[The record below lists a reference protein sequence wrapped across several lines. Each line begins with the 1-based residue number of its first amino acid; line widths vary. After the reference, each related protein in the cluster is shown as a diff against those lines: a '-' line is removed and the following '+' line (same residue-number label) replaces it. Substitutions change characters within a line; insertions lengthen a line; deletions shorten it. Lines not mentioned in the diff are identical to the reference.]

1 MNKEDLK
8 HDIPKL
14 LIELALMEYLQ
25 GDLITLNSLNKRNK
39 NKILKNWYTYN
50 GIRED
55 IGDRL
60 YKLDIYPSYFKD
72 VDMTDIEKEL
82 KIMITVIVNRLK
94 SGVNY

>member
-55 IGDRL
+55 VGDRL
-60 YKLDIYPSYFKD
+60 YKLDIYLSYLKD
-72 VDMTDIEKEL
+72 VDMTDIAKEL
-82 KIMITVIVNRLK
+82 KIVITVIINRLK
-94 SGVNY
+94 TGVAY

>member
-50 GIRED
+50 GIKED
-55 IGDRL
+55 VGDRL
-60 YKLDIYPSYFKD
+60 YKLDIYTSYFKD
-72 VDMTDIEKEL
+72 VDMTDIEKNSKL
-82 KIMITVIVNRLK
+82 
-94 SGVNY
+94 

>member
-1 MNKEDLK
+1 MIKEDLK

-60 YKLDIYPSYFKD
+60 YKLHIYPSYFKD

-94 SGVNY
+94 SGVKY